1 MHRIIQSSLI
11 GMDMPGGDVE
21 RNAIQSALDEQGR
34 EQMFNFMKPQWKE
47 ENKKFLPSKVIVEV
61 EFTTKFHAQYSKFV
75 FMDC

>member
-34 EQMFNFMKPQWKE
+34 EQMFNFMKPQ
-47 ENKKFLPSKVIVEV
+47 
-61 EFTTKFHAQYSKFV
+61 
-75 FMDC
+75 